1 MEEKF
6 VKKYW
11 IEDDILFYIHFV
23 NDIAIR
29 QVEVSGNNKICLSQD
44 NPVVN
49 ESMLYDQNM
58 EDLELNENDF
68 ISKEEFEK
76 VWKI

>member
-23 NDIAIR
+23 NGIAIR